1 MQIDKAL
8 LASKILDFLAVLH
21 RCHSETTYTQD
32 RSIYA
37 SDIATAV
44 GWLVK
49 LDQGEA
55 PDDVAKIIIDSST
68 TKGFTDYWRQG
79 HWGDLEA
86 RALNDLQSW
95 IKSII
100 GG

>member
-1 MQIDKAL
+1 MLIDKAS

-21 RCHSETTYTQD
+21 SCLSETTYTQD

-37 SDIATAV
+37 SDIAIVV

-49 LDQGEA
+49 LHQGQA
-55 PDDVAKIIIDSST
+55 ANDVANLIVDSST

-95 IKSII
+95 VRSVI